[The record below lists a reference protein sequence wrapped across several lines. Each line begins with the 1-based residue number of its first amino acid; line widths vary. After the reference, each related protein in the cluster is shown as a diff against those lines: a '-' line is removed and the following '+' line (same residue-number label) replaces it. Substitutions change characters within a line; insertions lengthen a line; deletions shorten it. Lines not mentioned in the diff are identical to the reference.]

1 MYNYFTETI
10 KVKVGSTSSLREA
23 GSSAAP
29 RFNPSHVM
37 QPSCQMQAIQCGF
50 YVTRF
55 RQAQLKL
62 INPYA
67 LTNPNSFNQKILTK
81 HPFLLST
88 FYLRSPYAPRPL
100 GSLVISCSLTPTS
113 PRDSVK
119 IAPSITFTVSFAS
132 FASSRAHGTIRC
144 READFWSLG
153 YPVYFVGRWISG
165 QSPTCNVPFPQNANT
180 A

>member
-1 MYNYFTETI
+1 MYDYFTETI

-37 QPSCQMQAIQCGF
+37 QPSCPMQAYSMRLLWNKVSSSATEAHHSIC
-50 YVTRF
+50 
-55 RQAQLKL
+55 
-62 INPYA
+62 
-67 LTNPNSFNQKILTK
+67 TNPNSFNQKILTK
-81 HPFLLST
+81 HPFLLYT

-100 GSLVISCSLTPTS
+100 GSLVVSCSLTPTS
-113 PRDSVK
+113 PHDSVK